1 MIEGTRMLRSETP
14 PPPGNLDVAEPP
26 DSDAP
31 TVAQLKGDIDSGRT
45 GDKVAHVDVG
55 AAMLGTCDEAG
66 GTPPTPQ
73 RVKLARATEAA
84 SEQVRDAADPHGKRA
99 WTMPLYIGVV
109 AAISVLLI
117 GGMLLF

>member
-1 MIEGTRMLRSETP
+1 MLRSETP
-14 PPPGNLDVAEPP
+14 PPPGNLDSSEPP

-31 TVAQLKGDIDSGRT
+31 TVAQLKGDINSGRT
-45 GDKVAHVDVG
+45 ADKVAHTDVG

-73 RVKLARATEAA
+73 RVKLARQNEAA
-84 SEQVRDAADPHGKRA
+84 SEQVREVADPHGKRP

-109 AAISVLLI
+109 AAICGILI
-117 GGMLLF
+117 VGLLLF